1 MIGDTWRVFLIRYI
15 VDFPAYDEFFWG
27 KYFYIYIYRIA
38 FHTFK
43 SSSNRP
49 EIISGSHISSS
60 KMAPNRGTTKAS
72 NKSGP
77 KKDVKSSTSASKVS
91 KVSKDKKGKRPPPKE
106 MKNKSRSAPD
116 MLKKKKKREYTE
128 KELNLPSLNQITP
141 VGVTKPR
148 GKKKG
153 KVFVDDQVR
162 CALIMK
168 IARLQAN
175 TRHRRA

>member
-1 MIGDTWRVFLIRYI
+1 
-15 VDFPAYDEFFWG
+15 
-27 KYFYIYIYRIA
+27 
-38 FHTFK
+38 
-43 SSSNRP
+43 
-49 EIISGSHISSS
+49 
-60 KMAPNRGTTKAS
+60 MAPNRGTTKAS

-162 CALIMK
+162 CAFIC
-168 IARLQAN
+168 
-175 TRHRRA
+175 HESS